1 MFKTI
6 ALSVLVVL
14 CVVVAVVVAIASTR
28 PDDFSVRRSIVIA
41 APAQKIYPLVA
52 DFHRWPQWSP
62 WEKLDPDMKRT
73 YSGPAAGAGA
83 AYAWAGAGKVG
94 SGRMEIKEASAP
106 SKLSIQ
112 LDFLKPFEGHN
123 MADFSFAPKAGG
135 TEVTWV
141 MHGPSPFISKVMGVF
156 VSMDTMIGKD
166 FERGLAQMK
175 VAAEQ

>member
-6 ALSVLVVL
+6 VLSVLVVL
-14 CVVVAVVVAIASTR
+14 FVVAAVVAGIASTR
-28 PDDFSVRRSIVIA
+28 PDDFSVRRSIVVD
-41 APAQKIYPLVA
+41 APPQKIYPLVA

-62 WEKLDPDMKRT
+62 WEAR
-73 YSGPAAGAGA
+73 SRHEAHVQRAGQRRRCCLCLGRL
-83 AYAWAGAGKVG
+83 WQGRLR
-94 SGRMEIKEASAP
+94 RMEIKEASAP

-123 MADFSFAPKAGG
+123 VADFSFVPKAGG

-141 MHGPSPFISKVMGVF
+141 MYGPSPFISKVMGVF
-156 VSMDTMIGKD
+156 VSMDKMIGKD